1 MDVTSILA
9 CVAAFLLVA
18 LSFLHVYWAFGGRWG
33 SAAAIPRKPGGETL
47 LLPRMPETIAV
58 AVLLL
63 IASASLLSQTRIV
76 TFVDANSYIRLICI
90 VCAVVFFLR
99 AIGEFKY
106 VGFFKR
112 VKHTP
117 FAVNDTK
124 YYSPL
129 CLFLSL
135 SYLIALIE

>member
-1 MDVTSILA
+1 MTAILA
-9 CVAAFLLVA
+9 SVAAFLLIA
-18 LSFLHVYWAFGGRWG
+18 LSFLHVYWAFGGSWG
-33 SAAAIPRKPGGETL
+33 SAAAVPRKPDGEAL
-47 LLPRMPETIAV
+47 FRPRMPETIAV
-58 AVLLL
+58 AALLL
-63 IASASLLSQTRIV
+63 LACLSLLVQTGVAR
-76 TFVDANSYIRLICI
+76 FMDENPYIRYICI
-90 VCAVVFFLR
+90 ACAFVFFLR
-99 AIGEFKY
+99 AIGEFHY

-135 SYLIALIE
+135 VYLLALIE